1 MQIELSPANEW
12 IDTQMKFIRPQET
25 KPLYMLQQGSP
36 PTSLV
41 KDAIC
46 CRSHILL
53 PRNLKCAE

>member
-1 MQIELSPANEW
+1 MLMKIELSPANEW

-46 CRSHILL
+46 SGHTSYYPVI
-53 PRNLKCAE
+53 